1 MMLVKSGF
9 NFSRPRSTIHDFGQR
24 SCILEL
30 RNDSEGAYM
39 AKENRIET
47 QSSMKRV
54 ILFATIASG
63 FVAAYLMYRRGESLG
78 SIAKQTITNPVG
90 SLISEVKTRV

>member
-1 MMLVKSGF
+1 
-9 NFSRPRSTIHDFGQR
+9 
-24 SCILEL
+24 
-30 RNDSEGAYM
+30 M
-39 AKENRIET
+39 AKENQIET
-47 QSSMKRV
+47 QSSMKKV

-78 SIAKQTITNPVG
+78 SIAKQTITNPLG

>member
-1 MMLVKSGF
+1 
-9 NFSRPRSTIHDFGQR
+9 
-24 SCILEL
+24 
-30 RNDSEGAYM
+30 M
-39 AKENRIET
+39 AEENRIES
-47 QSSMKRV
+47 QSSMKKV
-54 ILFATIASG
+54 ILFATVVSG